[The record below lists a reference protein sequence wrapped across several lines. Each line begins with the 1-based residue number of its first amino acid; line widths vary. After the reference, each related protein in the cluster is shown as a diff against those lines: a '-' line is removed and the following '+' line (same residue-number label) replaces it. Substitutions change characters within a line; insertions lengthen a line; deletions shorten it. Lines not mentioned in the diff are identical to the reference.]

1 MVLAHLHVVTKKA
14 DRKDYSLPHHAK
26 IGRPEETIIIILMHM
41 ARKVAES
48 VKRTRTI
55 DKHT

>member
-1 MVLAHLHVVTKKA
+1 LVLAHLVKKKA

-26 IGRPEETIIIILMHM
+26 IRRPEETIIIILMHM
-41 ARKVAES
+41 ARKAAES